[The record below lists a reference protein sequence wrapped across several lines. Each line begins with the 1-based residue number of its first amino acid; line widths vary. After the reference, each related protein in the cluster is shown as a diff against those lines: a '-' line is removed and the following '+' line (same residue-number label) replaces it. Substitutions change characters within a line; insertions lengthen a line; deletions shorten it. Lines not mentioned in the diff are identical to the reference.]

1 MRAHE
6 IDPSMP
12 QVWESSWPG
21 KFDCFSPFEFAA
33 GIPQVM
39 CAVATVKPNGQP
51 NICLHAWNAFQGG
64 GDGYRCFL
72 PGIPEDGH
80 TAMGLRHQGEF
91 TVNFLSKH
99 HIQALMATIEH
110 NDMDADEFAVSG
122 LHPEPSA
129 AIAVPRIREAFLT
142 LECTLE
148 SFTRLSPK
156 YWMAIGLVRHAA
168 ADEGY
173 MNGIDR
179 RYGPDGFIY
188 NVHSPQ
194 DAATGAEGDWRIATL
209 LPEQPEVSP

>member
-6 IDPSMP
+6 IGPSMP
-12 QVWESSWPG
+12 QGWESSWPG

-39 CAVATVKPNGQP
+39 CAVVTVKPNGQP
-51 NICLHAWNAFQGG
+51 NVCLHAWNAFQGG

-99 HIQALMATIEH
+99 HIQALMVA
-110 NDMDADEFAVSG
+110 
-122 LHPEPSA
+122 
-129 AIAVPRIREAFLT
+129 
-142 LECTLE
+142 
-148 SFTRLSPK
+148 
-156 YWMAIGLVRHAA
+156 GLVRHAA